1 MKKNRI
7 ITAVLV
13 GLVAIFGVVSASE
26 ISQNST
32 LKENNTKIS
41 SQLKD
46 TKNDL
51 KQTKSSYADYKEN
64 NQIFLDYGTD
74 AVSQI
79 KDFQNKENALK
90 AQDTVTLSDKEEI
103 QALRK
108 LYNSFDKK
116 QKELVDD
123 KTLIKFEEA
132 IKTEEAKKAEETRKA
147 EEAKKAEQAKK
158 AEEARKVEEAKKA
171 EEARKVEEAKKAEET
186 KNATAAAESVN
197 SQATTDT
204 IYTKDVGQIVG
215 NSRSKIYHV
224 PGQAGYHMS
233 GANVVYFNSEEEA
246 IAAGYRKSLR

>member
-132 IKTEEAKKAEETRKA
+132 IKTEEA
-147 EEAKKAEQAKK
+147 
-158 AEEARKVEEAKKA
+158 RKVEEAKKA

-186 KNATAAAESVN
+186 KNATAAAEATN

-233 GANVVYFNSEEEA
+233 GANAVYFNSEEEA
-246 IAAGYRKSLR
+246 IAAGYRKALR

>member
-147 EEAKKAEQAKK
+147 EEA
-158 AEEARKVEEAKKA
+158 RKVEEAKKA

>member
-147 EEAKKAEQAKK
+147 EEAKKAE
-158 AEEARKVEEAKKA
+158 EARKVEEAKKA

>member
-132 IKTEEAKKAEETRKA
+132 IK
-147 EEAKKAEQAKK
+147 
-158 AEEARKVEEAKKA
+158 
-171 EEARKVEEAKKAEET
+171 AEET
-186 KNATAAAESVN
+186 KNATAAAEAAN

-233 GANVVYFNSEEEA
+233 GANAVYFNSEEEA
-246 IAAGYRKSLR
+246 IAAGYRKALR

>member
-132 IKTEEAKKAEETRKA
+132 
-147 EEAKKAEQAKK
+147 
-158 AEEARKVEEAKKA
+158 
-171 EEARKVEEAKKAEET
+171 KKAEET
-186 KNATAAAESVN
+186 KNATAAAEAAN

-233 GANVVYFNSEEEA
+233 GANAVYFNSEEEA

>member
-90 AQDTVTLSDKEEI
+90 AQDTVTLSDREEI

-132 IKTEEAKKAEETRKA
+132 IKTEEAKKAEET
-147 EEAKKAEQAKK
+147 
-158 AEEARKVEEAKKA
+158 
-171 EEARKVEEAKKAEET
+171 
-186 KNATAAAESVN
+186 KNATAAAEAAN

>member
-132 IKTEEAKKAEETRKA
+132 IKTEEAKKAEET
-147 EEAKKAEQAKK
+147 
-158 AEEARKVEEAKKA
+158 
-171 EEARKVEEAKKAEET
+171 
-186 KNATAAAESVN
+186 KNATAAAEAAN

-233 GANVVYFNSEEEA
+233 GANAVYFNSEEEA
-246 IAAGYRKSLR
+246 IAAGYRKALR

>member
-132 IKTEEAKKAEETRKA
+132 IKTEEAKK
-147 EEAKKAEQAKK
+147 
-158 AEEARKVEEAKKA
+158 
-171 EEARKVEEAKKAEET
+171 VEEAKKAEET

>member
-132 IKTEEAKKAEETRKA
+132 IKTEEAKKAEET
-147 EEAKKAEQAKK
+147 
-158 AEEARKVEEAKKA
+158 
-171 EEARKVEEAKKAEET
+171 